1 MPEAR
6 QDEENR
12 PIDFDAQLRRG
23 FLTLVFSPDIESQ
36 YQDWSQR
43 HQVVP
48 ALICAGLT
56 LVIWL
61 GFAAYDF
68 ARLDFFA
75 RAGML
80 PPSQWALLALRW
92 TVAAALIWVLSNAR
106 WLQTHLAAATFAV
119 FMAIGT
125 GAAVTSHIYG
135 SHGLPRSDI
144 SLLIVV
150 MSAFLPIGLSFYQA
164 VIAALAVL
172 CITAISGISLLP
184 PGEQQGLFELLG
196 IMTIAVLFGGIGGY
210 LREYSRREQFLL
222 RQLLTHQAQF
232 DPLTDLANR
241 RMLIRRA
248 EKALAHARRE
258 RQPVVFGVLDVDFFK
273 GYNDRYGHGAGDVAL
288 ASIAGV
294 LRGATRRPMDLAS
307 RMGGEEFGILF
318 YDTDIARA
326 RSLFEQICT
335 DIAALDIVHDGSPM
349 TGHLTV
355 SLGVAQFDGSENLD
369 TLYARADAL
378 LYSAKQAGRNRI
390 VFEGEV

>member
-12 PIDFDAQLRRG
+12 PVDFDAQLRRG

-119 FMAIGT
+119 LG
-125 GAAVTSHIYG
+125 
-135 SHGLPRSDI
+135 
-144 SLLIVV
+144 
-150 MSAFLPIGLSFYQA
+150 FLFNAP
-164 VIAALAVL
+164 
-172 CITAISGISLLP
+172 
-184 PGEQQGLFELLG
+184 
-196 IMTIAVLFGGIGGY
+196 
-210 LREYSRREQFLL
+210 
-222 RQLLTHQAQF
+222 
-232 DPLTDLANR
+232 D
-241 RMLIRRA
+241 
-248 EKALAHARRE
+248 
-258 RQPVVFGVLDVDFFK
+258 
-273 GYNDRYGHGAGDVAL
+273 
-288 ASIAGV
+288 
-294 LRGATRRPMDLAS
+294 ATFV
-307 RMGGEEFGILF
+307 G
-318 YDTDIARA
+318 
-326 RSLFEQICT
+326 
-335 DIAALDIVHDGSPM
+335 
-349 TGHLTV
+349 
-355 SLGVAQFDGSENLD
+355 
-369 TLYARADAL
+369 
-378 LYSAKQAGRNRI
+378 
-390 VFEGEV
+390 